1 MTTSSERTRKDL
13 ETAFW
18 KLYTQKSVESISIR
32 ELTET
37 AGYNRGTFYL
47 HYQDIYALL
56 ESVENELLD
65 HMRRCIDRCPAEPS
79 KPDLFALMTSILALY
94 EKNREHLVILLGD
107 NGDASFRRRLK
118 DLMKDMPIWRASD
131 PSLPLS
137 AGERDLLLGQTAAGV
152 LSLIT
157 DWLEDS
163 RGVSAVTLLHL
174 IYESAI
180 KR

>member
-18 KLYTQKSVESISIR
+18 KLYAQKSVEGISIR

-65 HMRRCIDRCPAEPS
+65 HMHRCIDRCPVEPS
-79 KPDLFALMTSILALY
+79 KPDLLALMTSMLALY
-94 EKNREHLVILLGD
+94 EKNRDHLVILLGD

-118 DLMKDMPIWRASD
+118 DLMKDIPIWRASD

-174 IYESAI
+174 IYDSAI